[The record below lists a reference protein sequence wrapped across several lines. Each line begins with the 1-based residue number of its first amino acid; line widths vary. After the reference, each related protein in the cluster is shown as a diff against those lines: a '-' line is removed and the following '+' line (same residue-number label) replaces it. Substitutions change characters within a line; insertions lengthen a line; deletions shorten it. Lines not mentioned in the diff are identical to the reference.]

1 MRAPEHEGVDVCG
14 LEWFEV
20 FLGNRKQLGAAGHPG
35 LDKLDESWARASK
48 QLQFG
53 CRGEGVLVCQRVD
66 RSDGA
71 DHTDPPVLGLAHRRA
86 YGWLNHLHHR
96 YPVAT
101 GEPLP
106 SITQHCRGGRI
117 AGNHEYLYAL
127 GDEPVH
133 HRERVLA
140 NLCDRLRAVGRVGS
154 VSDVDDRLAGQ
165 LVDDG
170 AGHGKAANATVE
182 DPDRRVTHDSK
193 PTVLVPVA
201 PLARLAVMSSALYT
215 DRYELTM
222 LDAALRSGR
231 HDRDSVF
238 EVFARRLP
246 DGRRFGV
253 VAGTGRLLELIQNF
267 RFGATELAWLRDQKV
282 VSDDALAWLADYRFR
297 GSISGYREGELYF
310 PGSPILIVEGSFAEA
325 VVLETLILSVLN
337 YDSAV
342 ASAAARMRAAA
353 DGRPL
358 VEMGSRRTGEHAAV
372 AAARAAFIVGFAATS
387 NLEAGR
393 RWGVPTMGTA
403 AHSFTLLHDT
413 EREAFEAQVAA
424 LGSSTTLL
432 VDTYDVHAAVA
443 LAVEVAGTDLGA
455 VRLDS
460 GDLPTLV
467 AAVRDQLDSLGATE
481 TRITVTNDLD
491 EYTIAALRA
500 APVDSF
506 GVGTSVVTGS
516 GHPAAGFV
524 YKLVARTDDD
534 GQWVSV
540 AKKSPD
546 KASVGGRKFAARTLT
561 DAGRADSEEITV
573 GPRAATARARDL
585 LVDFVT
591 DGTTLPT
598 FLGSAGTASARAH
611 HEIAI
616 RELSD
621 AAFRLSKGEPAIPTV
636 FV

>member
-1 MRAPEHEGVDVCG
+1 M
-14 LEWFEV
+14 
-20 FLGNRKQLGAAGHPG
+20 
-35 LDKLDESWARASK
+35 
-48 QLQFG
+48 
-53 CRGEGVLVCQRVD
+53 
-66 RSDGA
+66 
-71 DHTDPPVLGLAHRRA
+71 
-86 YGWLNHLHHR
+86 
-96 YPVAT
+96 
-101 GEPLP
+101 
-106 SITQHCRGGRI
+106 
-117 AGNHEYLYAL
+117 
-127 GDEPVH
+127 
-133 HRERVLA
+133 
-140 NLCDRLRAVGRVGS
+140 
-154 VSDVDDRLAGQ
+154 
-165 LVDDG
+165 
-170 AGHGKAANATVE
+170 
-182 DPDRRVTHDSK
+182 
-193 PTVLVPVA
+193 PVA
-201 PLARLAVMSSALYT
+201 PLARLDDMSSALYT

-231 HDRDSVF
+231 HDRESVF

-253 VAGTGRLLELIQNF
+253 VAGTGRLLELIQEF
-267 RFGATELAWLRDQKV
+267 RFGDTELAWLRDHKV
-282 VSDDALAWLADYRFR
+282 VSDDALGWLSDYRFR
-297 GSISGYREGELYF
+297 GSMSGYREGELYF

-325 VVLETLILSVLN
+325 VILETLILSVLN

-358 VEMGSRRTGEHAAV
+358 AEMGSRRTGEHAAV

-432 VDTYDVHAAVA
+432 VDTYDVHTAVA

-455 VRLDS
+455 VRIDS
-460 GDLPTLV
+460 GDLPTVV
-467 AAVRDQLDSLGATE
+467 AAVREQLDSLGATK

-500 APVDSF
+500 APVDSY

-534 GQWVSV
+534 GRWVSV

-546 KASVGGRKFAARTLT
+546 KASVGGRKFAARALT
-561 DAGRADSEEITV
+561 GSGSAEREEISV
-573 GPRAATARARDL
+573 GARSKTPGTRDL

-591 DGTTLPT
+591 DGTAHEA
-598 FLGSAGTASARAH
+598 FMGSTGTAAARAH

-616 RELSD
+616 RELPD